1 MIDTG
6 TDIEFAAK
14 CIAEGNLVAFPTET
28 VYGLGADAFNPYA
41 VARIFEV
48 KQRPTFDPL
57 IVHISEMNQINDL
70 YDSDI
75 SDIVYAL
82 AQAFWPGPLT
92 IVHLKSARVPDVVT
106 AGLNTV
112 AVRMPS
118 HPIAL
123 ELIRLSGTAIAAPSA
138 NRFGQLS
145 PTRSEHVQKQLTD
158 VAYLLENEYEM
169 VGVESTVVSIQN
181 GKCILLRP
189 GAISLTDIN
198 KVVPCTVF
206 NKDSSLDKLHA
217 PGLLKS
223 HYSPNKPLYILA
235 EDINNLPLNSG
246 LILHK
251 KLTTITNANRIIS
264 TSETQNS
271 TEIAANLFIAL
282 HTMED
287 DTTVSQI
294 FIEPVEETDLGV
306 AIMDRIRKASY
317 RYNLNLVESK
327 VIPNRL
333 ST

>member
-1 MIDTG
+1 MIETG
-6 TDIEFAAK
+6 TDIKFAAK

-28 VYGLGADAFNPYA
+28 VYGLGADAFNPFA

-57 IVHISEMNQINDL
+57 IVHISEMDQMNDL
-70 YDSDI
+70 YDSNINDL
-75 SDIVYAL
+75 VNAL
-82 AQAFWPGPLT
+82 AQSFWPGPLT
-92 IVHLKSARVPDVVT
+92 IVHPKSARVPDIVT

-123 ELIRLSGTAIAAPSA
+123 ELIRLSGTPIAAPSA

-158 VAYLLENEYEM
+158 VAYLLENKYKM

-189 GAISLTDIN
+189 GAISLTDIQ
-198 KVVPCTVF
+198 KVVPCTAI
-206 NKDSSLDKLHA
+206 NKDSLQDKLHA

-223 HYSPNKPLYILA
+223 HYSPNKPLYIL
-235 EDINNLPLNSG
+235 EGDVNNLPLNSG
-246 LILHK
+246 LILHEK
-251 KLTTITNANRIIS
+251 QRIITNANRVIC
-264 TSETQNS
+264 TSATLNS

-287 DTTVSQI
+287 DTAVSQI
-294 FIEPVEETDLGV
+294 FIESVEETGLGV

-317 RYNLNLVESK
+317 KYK
-327 VIPNRL
+327 VN
-333 ST
+333 

>member
-1 MIDTG
+1 MIKTG

-28 VYGLGADAFNPYA
+28 VYGLGADAFNPFA

-48 KQRPTFDPL
+48 KKRPTFDPL
-57 IVHISEMNQINDL
+57 IVHISNIDQINDL
-70 YDSDI
+70 YDSNI
-75 SDIVYAL
+75 SDLVYTL

-92 IVHLKSARVPDVVT
+92 IVHPKSARVPDIVT

-123 ELIRLSGTAIAAPSA
+123 ELIRLAGTPIAAPSA

-145 PTRSEHVQKQLTD
+145 PTRPEHVQKQLTD

-169 VGVESTVVSIQN
+169 VGVESTVVSIQD
-181 GKCILLRP
+181 GQCTLLRP
-189 GAISLTDIN
+189 GAISLTDIQ
-198 KVVPCTVF
+198 KVVPSTAIT
-206 NKDSSLDKLHA
+206 KDSSQDKLHA

-235 EDINNLPLNSG
+235 GNVDNLPLNSG
-246 LILHK
+246 LILHE
-251 KLTTITNANRIIS
+251 KLMDITNANRVIC
-264 TSETQNS
+264 TSDTLNS

-287 DTTVSQI
+287 DATVSQI
-294 FIEPVEETDLGV
+294 FIESVAETGLGV
-306 AIMDRIRKASY
+306 AIMDRIKKASY
-317 RYNLNLVESK
+317 RYK
-327 VIPNRL
+327 AD
-333 ST
+333 

>member
-1 MIDTG
+1 MIETG
-6 TDIEFAAK
+6 TDIKFAAK

-28 VYGLGADAFNPYA
+28 VYGLGADAFNPFA

-57 IVHISEMNQINDL
+57 IVHISEMDQMNDL
-70 YDSDI
+70 YDSNINDL
-75 SDIVYAL
+75 VNAL
-82 AQAFWPGPLT
+82 AQSFWPGPLT
-92 IVHLKSARVPDVVT
+92 IVHPKSARVPDIVT

-123 ELIRLSGTAIAAPSA
+123 ELIRLSGTPIAAPSA

-158 VAYLLENEYEM
+158 VAYLLENKYKM

-189 GAISLTDIN
+189 GAISLTDIQ
-198 KVVPCTVF
+198 KVVPCTVI
-206 NKDSSLDKLHA
+206 NKDSLQDKLHA

-223 HYSPNKPLYILA
+223 HYSPNKPLYIL
-235 EDINNLPLNSG
+235 EGDVNNLPLNSG
-246 LILHK
+246 LILHEK
-251 KLTTITNANRIIS
+251 QRIITNANRVIC
-264 TSETQNS
+264 TSATLNS

-287 DTTVSQI
+287 DTAVSQI
-294 FIEPVEETDLGV
+294 FIESVEETGLGV

-317 RYNLNLVESK
+317 KYK
-327 VIPNRL
+327 VN
-333 ST
+333 

>member
-1 MIDTG
+1 MIETG
-6 TDIEFAAK
+6 TDVMFAAK

-28 VYGLGADAFNPYA
+28 VYGLGADAFNPFA
-41 VARIFEV
+41 VAHIFEV

-70 YDSDI
+70 YDKHIDKM
-75 SDIVYAL
+75 VYAL

-92 IVHLKSARVPDVVT
+92 IVHPKSARVPDIVT

-123 ELIRLSGTAIAAPSA
+123 ELIRLSCTPIAAPSA

-145 PTRSEHVQKQLTD
+145 PTRPEHVQKQLND
-158 VAYLLENEYEM
+158 VAYLLENKYEM

-189 GAISLTDIN
+189 GAISLTDIQ
-198 KVVPCTVF
+198 KVVPCTAIS
-206 NKDSSLDKLHA
+206 KDNLEDKIHA

-223 HYSPNKPLYILA
+223 HYSPNKPLYIL
-235 EDINNLPLNSG
+235 EGDVNSLPLNSG
-246 LILHK
+246 LILHEK
-251 KLTTITNANRIIS
+251 IS
-264 TSETQNS
+264 TSTNAARVFCTSDTQNP
-271 TEIAANLFIAL
+271 TEIAANLFFAL

-287 DTTVSQI
+287 DTSVSQI
-294 FIEPVEETDLGV
+294 FIESVEEKGLGV
-306 AIMDRIRKASY
+306 AIMDRIRKACY
-317 RYNLNLVESK
+317 RYKLNL
-327 VIPNRL
+327 
-333 ST
+333 